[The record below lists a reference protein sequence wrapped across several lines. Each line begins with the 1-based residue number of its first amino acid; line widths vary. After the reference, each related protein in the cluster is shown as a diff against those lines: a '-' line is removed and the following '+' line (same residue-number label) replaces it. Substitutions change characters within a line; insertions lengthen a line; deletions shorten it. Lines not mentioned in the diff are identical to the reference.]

1 MFATVSLSTNWSKN
15 IGSAILVTIMFA
27 LSVLLKFL
35 LKMLQIKVHNLN
47 LNLKNQSVMLRWNS

>member
-27 LSVLLKFL
+27 LSVLLKFS
-35 LKMLQIKVHNLN
+35 LKMPQIKVHNLN